1 MTTALIY
8 KSFISNLP
16 NLLTTYRPRKPVAPN
31 TVAAIPL
38 EEERPP
44 FPLGMMAWCS
54 FLSWTVV
61 KETADSPA
69 GVQLPVEGGCLA
81 HRQRSISII
90 SGKTSILTKKQTNQ
104 NQLHTSTL
112 AFNTTGALWHNKWGY
127 SIL

>member
-1 MTTALIY
+1 MMTALIY

-16 NLLTTYRPRKPVAPN
+16 SLLTTYRPRKPVAPN

-54 FLSWTVV
+54 FLCWTVV

-90 SGKTSILTKKQTNQ
+90 SGKTSVLTKEQ
-104 NQLHTSTL
+104 NRISCTR
-112 AFNTTGALWHNKWGY
+112 AR
-127 SIL
+127 